1 MTHVKVTSISIVD
14 IHRIDDTVMRNKK
27 FMGVF
32 FVFFLFQPI
41 AVLVKK
47 NSVNVEK
54 CYTRF

>member
-27 FMGVF
+27 FMVFF

-47 NSVNVEK
+47 KLCK
-54 CYTRF
+54 C

>member
-27 FMGVF
+27 FMGFF

-47 NSVNVEK
+47 K
-54 CYTRF
+54 TL